1 MLFFI
6 SFLCV
11 LYEHLQSVQWTLIQF
26 SFAQISCSFSR
37 KVTAGRVQATGTVL
51 ADEEALIISPAARV
65 LSTIVEKRPLS
76 TRVQFS
82 SFVRSNLAGL
92 LRGKPSSLV
101 ISFASGKNKQ
111 LDNEHTSDEK
121 LTEQLR
127 EQRAHSDL
135 RVDI

>member
-26 SFAQISCSFSR
+26 SFAQISCSVSR
-37 KVTAGRVQATGTVL
+37 NVTAGRVQATGTVL

-65 LSTIVEKRPLS
+65 LSTFFEKCPLS

-82 SFVRSNLAGL
+82 SFVRSNLVGL

>member
-1 MLFFI
+1 M
-6 SFLCV
+6 
-11 LYEHLQSVQWTLIQF
+11 
-26 SFAQISCSFSR
+26 
-37 KVTAGRVQATGTVL
+37 TAGRVQATGTVL
-51 ADEEALIISPAARV
+51 ADEEVLIISPAARV
-65 LSTIVEKRPLS
+65 LSTIVEKSPLS
-76 TRVQFS
+76 ERVQFS

-111 LDNEHTSDEK
+111 LDISDEK

>member
-65 LSTIVEKRPLS
+65 LPITVEKRPLS

>member
-1 MLFFI
+1 M
-6 SFLCV
+6 
-11 LYEHLQSVQWTLIQF
+11 QWTLIQF
-26 SFAQISCSFSR
+26 SFAQISCSVSR
-37 KVTAGRVQATGTVL
+37 NVTAGRVQATGTVL

-121 LTEQLR
+121 LIEQPR